1 MKKEVQW
8 RTDKNDSVKAMLL
21 HLQDN
26 GMTEM
31 SAETFIHVNIPALG
45 EYKSLLDVMNN
56 QEWEKAWN
64 VVDMYL
70 KGDFDA

>member
-1 MKKEVQW
+1 MKRQLRW
-8 RTDKNDSVKAMLL
+8 NTQKNDSVKAMLE

-26 GMTEM
+26 GMTEQ
-31 SAETFIHVNIPALG
+31 SAEMFIHVNLPALG
-45 EYKSLLDVMNN
+45 DYKSLLDVMNA

-64 VVDMYL
+64 VVDMFL